1 MALGPDDLVLCSG
14 TLAREASFR
23 ERVDAAVAGGFSALS
38 LWGRDY
44 GSARREGLDDA
55 DIRALLADHGLA
67 VAELDLAWWWLPG
80 ASEVH
85 IPAALD
91 TEELFAY
98 DEAQLFAIA
107 EAVGARSLNAIDVFG
122 GDWTVDGAA
131 AAFAGLCDRAAEHGL
146 LVHIEFLPW
155 SRIPNVAAAWEV
167 VRRADRPNGGVLVDA
182 WHYFRS
188 GADAAA
194 LRAVPGDRVL
204 GLQLDDGPAAPEADL
219 PTASLHD
226 RVLPG
231 AGELDLRG
239 LVQTISE
246 IGAVAP
252 IGVEVFSDELHALA
266 PAEVGR
272 RAGAALRGLLQSPGS
287 DSPRRGG

>member
-1 MALGPDDLVLCSG
+1 MALGADDLVLCSG
-14 TLAREASFR
+14 TLAREATFR
-23 ERVDAAVAGGFSALS
+23 ERVDAAVAGGFAGLS

-44 GSARREGLDDA
+44 WSARRDGLSDA
-55 DIRALLADHGLA
+55 DLRALLAEHGLA

-80 ASEVH
+80 AAEVH

-98 DEAQLFAIA
+98 DEAELFRIA

-122 GDWTVDGAA
+122 GDWSVDDAA
-131 AAFAGLCDRAAEHGL
+131 AAFAGLCDRAAERGL

-155 SRIPNVAAAWEV
+155 SRIPNAAAAWEI
-167 VRRADRPNGGVLVDA
+167 VRRADRPNGGVLLDA

-188 GADAAA
+188 GADDPA
-194 LRAVPGDRVL
+194 LQKVPGDRIL
-204 GLQLDDGPAAPEADL
+204 GIQLDDGPLAPEPDL
-219 PTASLHD
+219 PTASLHE

-231 AGELDLRG
+231 AGEMDLTG
-239 LVQTISE
+239 LLQTLRE

-252 IGVEVFSDELHALA
+252 VGVEVFSDELHALA
-266 PAEVGR
+266 PSEIGR
-272 RAGAALRGLLQSPGS
+272 QAGRAVRGLLAQN
-287 DSPRRGG
+287 